1 MRAKAHDGETAAIH
15 EVEVEVSSW
24 ALSFRLG
31 EEPQIWRFSEIE
43 VEPLGDQIRLKRRG
57 QGARLTVAA
66 DDWRAAT
73 AADAAPVARRHR
85 RRERRLV
92 VGLAAAAAAILLFV
106 FVGVPLASG
115 PLARLTPPPLEAR
128 LGETYAAQLQFAF
141 PTCAGEAGQDILH
154 AFGDRLE
161 DGMDSPFNILVEAV
175 EAPMV
180 NAFALPGG
188 RVLITDDLIA
198 EAQTP
203 DELAAVIAHEA
214 AHVEQRHVMQAVWR
228 SLGLGL
234 ILDAVVGGGTGAGQQ
249 AVLLAGS
256 VTELR
261 YSREAEAEAEA
272 EADARGQAILQ
283 NLGFSSEGMA
293 PFFRRLAGDEQRG
306 EKAAGVMEFLS
317 THPDSL
323 RRADSSEARAQ
334 SGAVAFTPEEWRTI
348 KAACEG
354 EPRDPSSD

>member
-1 MRAKAHDGETAAIH
+1 MRAKAHDGETAAVH

-24 ALSFRLG
+24 ALSFRLAD
-31 EEPQIWRFSEIE
+31 EPQIWRFSEIE
-43 VEPLGDQIRLKRRG
+43 VEPLGDQVRLKRRG

-85 RRERRLV
+85 RRERDLII
-92 VGLAAAAAAILLFV
+92 GLALVAVAILLFV

-115 PLARLTPPPLEAR
+115 PMARLTPPPLEAR

-198 EAQTP
+198 EAETP

-261 YSREAEAEAEA
+261 YSRDAEA
-272 EADARGQAILQ
+272 EADARGQEILQ

-293 PFFRRLAGDEQRG
+293 PFFRRLAGEDRRG
-306 EKAAGVMEFLS
+306 ERAAGVMEFLS

-323 RRADSSEARAQ
+323 RRAEASEARAQ
-334 SGAVAFTPEEWRTI
+334 SGAVAFTADEWRTI

-354 EPRDPSSD
+354 EPKDPSAD

>member
-31 EEPQIWRFSEIE
+31 ENAQIWRFSEIE
-43 VEPLGDQIRLKRRG
+43 VEPLGDQVRLKRRG

-66 DDWRAAT
+66 EDWRAA
-73 AADAAPVARRHR
+73 AAGDAAPVARRHR

-92 VGLAAAAAAILLFV
+92 IGLALAAVAILLFV

-141 PTCAGEAGQDILH
+141 PTCAGVEGQDILH

-214 AHVEQRHVMQAVWR
+214 AHVERRHVMQAVWR

-249 AVLLAGS
+249 VVLLAGS

-261 YSREAEAEAEA
+261 YSRDAEA
-272 EADARGQAILQ
+272 EADARGQEILQ
-283 NLGFSSEGMA
+283 ILGFSSEGMA
-293 PFFRRLAGDEQRG
+293 PFFRRLAGEDRRG
-306 EKAAGVMEFLS
+306 ERAAGVMEFLS

-323 RRADSSEARAQ
+323 RRAEVSEARAQ
-334 SGAVAFTPEEWRTI
+334 PGVAAFTSEDWRMI

-354 EPRDPSSD
+354 EPRRLSSD

>member
-1 MRAKAHDGETAAIH
+1 MRAKAHDGETAAVH

-31 EEPQIWRFSEIE
+31 DEPQIWRFSEIE
-43 VEPLGDQIRLKRRG
+43 VEPLGDQVRLKRRG

-85 RRERRLV
+85 RRERNLII
-92 VGLAAAAAAILLFV
+92 GLALVAVAILLFV

-115 PLARLTPPPLEAR
+115 PMARLTPPPLEAR

-198 EAQTP
+198 EAETP

-261 YSREAEAEAEA
+261 YSRDAEA
-272 EADARGQAILQ
+272 EADARGQEILH

-293 PFFRRLAGDEQRG
+293 PFFRRLAGEDRRG
-306 EKAAGVMEFLS
+306 ERAAGVMEFLS

-323 RRADSSEARAQ
+323 RRAEASEARAQ
-334 SGAVAFTPEEWRTI
+334 SGAVAFTPDEWRMI

-354 EPRDPSSD
+354 EPGDPSAD

>member
-1 MRAKAHDGETAAIH
+1 MRARAHDGETAAVH

-24 ALSFRLG
+24 AISFRLG
-31 EEPQIWRFSEIE
+31 GEAQLWRMSE
-43 VEPLGDQIRLKRRG
+43 VEVESLGDQVRLRRRG
-57 QGARLTVAA
+57 QAARLTVAA
-66 DDWRAAT
+66 EDWRAAV
-73 AADAAPVARRHR
+73 AGDAAPVERRHR

-92 VGLAAAAAAILLFV
+92 IGLFIAAAAILLFV

-115 PLARLTPPPLEAR
+115 PLARMTPPALEES
-128 LGETYAAQLQFAF
+128 LGDTYAAQLSIAF
-141 PTCAGEAGQDILH
+141 PPCAGQEGQDVLH

-161 DGMDSPFNILVEAV
+161 DGMDSPFNIMVEAV

-188 RVLITDDLIA
+188 RVLITGDLIA
-198 EAQTP
+198 EVETP

-261 YSREAEAEAEA
+261 YSRDAEA
-272 EADARGQAILQ
+272 EADVRGQEILQ
-283 NLGFSSEGMA
+283 SLGYSSEGMG
-293 PFFRRLAGDEQRG
+293 PFFRRLAGEEQRG
-306 EKAAGVMEFLS
+306 EPAAGVMEFLS

-323 RRADSSEARAQ
+323 RRAEASNLRARP
-334 SGAVAFTPEEWRTI
+334 GAPAFSPDDWRKI
-348 KAACEG
+348 KAACDDQ
-354 EPRDPSSD
+354 PRRPSSD